1 MWARF
6 PHSTINNPECSLLYR
21 KICFCFYSQISIGL
35 LLLCINY
42 CYTDFLDLDEWQYL
56 QSISEE
62 NGEQLCIK
70 VRTNMVDVL
79 YLLWVER
86 AEWYWLQYG
95 ILLFN
100 EGKC

>member
-35 LLLCINY
+35 LLLCINH

-79 YLLWVER
+79 YLLWGREGRVVLVTV
-86 AEWYWLQYG
+86 WN
-95 ILLFN
+95 LLFN